1 MDRILSNPFMNGPNQ
16 LLLVIERNQTGI
28 FCRRNVNSHYIFVF
42 LSE

>member
-1 MDRILSNPFMNGPNQ
+1 MDRILSNPLMNSSNQ

-28 FCRRNVNSHYIFVF
+28 FCRRNVNSLIIFVF